1 MILSASDTIGN
12 TPLLTLSNIL
22 PNCKA
27 HLLAK
32 QESRNPMGSVK
43 DRIALAM
50 IEAGE
55 RDGQIKKGCTIIE
68 ATSGNTGLGLALICA
83 GKNLPLVLTMPESMS
98 IERRALLKHLGA
110 RLILTPAAEGIKGC
124 IEAAEKIHRDTP
136 NSFLVRQFENPAN
149 PEIHKQTTAEEIW
162 QATDGKIDFFVAGIG
177 TGGTFTGVMERLK
190 EKNPDIIG
198 VAVEPA
204 DSPVLSGG
212 KPGPHKIQGIGAGF
226 IPEILKTELIDQVIT
241 VTNSDAMETARLLA
255 RKEGLLVG
263 ISSGAATW
271 AAMELA
277 KNESNRGKTIVT
289 ILPDTGERYLS
300 TDLMAEE

>member
-1 MILSASDTIGN
+1 MIVSASDTIGN
-12 TPLLTLSNIL
+12 TPLLALGNIL
-22 PNCKA
+22 QNGHA
-27 HLLAK
+27 QLLAK

-55 RDGQIKKGCTIIE
+55 RDGQVKEGTTIIE
-68 ATSGNTGLGLALICA
+68 ATSGNTGLGLAFVCA

-98 IERRALLKHLGA
+98 IERRVLLKHLGA
-110 RLILTPAAEGIKGC
+110 RLVLTPATGGIKGC
-124 IEAAEKIHRDTP
+124 IAAAEELLRDTP
-136 NSFLVRQFENPAN
+136 NSFMVRQFENPAN
-149 PEIHKQTTAEEIW
+149 PAVHRETTAEEIW
-162 QATDGKIDFFVAGIG
+162 QATDGKVDFFVAGIG
-177 TGGTFTGVMERLK
+177 TGGTFTGVMENLK
-190 EKNPDIIG
+190 TKNPAIIG

-212 KPGPHKIQGIGAGF
+212 EPGPHKIQGIGAGF
-226 IPEILKTELIDQVIT
+226 IPEILKTDLIDQVIT
-241 VTNSDAMETARLLA
+241 VTNSDAVETARLLA

-263 ISSGAATW
+263 ISSGAAIW
-271 AAMELA
+271 AAMQLA
-277 KNESNRGKTIVT
+277 KDESNRGKTIVT